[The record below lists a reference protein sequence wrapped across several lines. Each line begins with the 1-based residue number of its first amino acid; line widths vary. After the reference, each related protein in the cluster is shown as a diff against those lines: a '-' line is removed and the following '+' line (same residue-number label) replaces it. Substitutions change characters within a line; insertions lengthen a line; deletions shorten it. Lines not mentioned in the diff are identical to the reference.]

1 LEFFVPEPQSAV
13 LANPFRPGNGVPPPY
28 LAGRDALLGEFSRF
42 LAEPHPPHFNWSLTG
57 LRGTGKTVLLG
68 EFTTRAERAGWVC
81 SAREL
86 GDRHRDPERLAEA
99 IAADCDALVRR
110 CDALAGVGQALERG
124 IRLLRPRRVTLGE
137 IGVEPAYETVDSEPA
152 ERIGTALSAVARA
165 AVNARR
171 PGALLLY
178 DEAHLLAD
186 DRARGEFPLSS
197 LLAGVGQ
204 AQRSSQAVRIV
215 LCGLPTLTLNLKRA
229 KTYAERMF
237 RQVVVGHLERGDAW
251 DAIRIPL
258 TGSGRSFALDL
269 VGDIVERTDGYP
281 YFLQFFGAFLCS
293 RIGHADVGRSDYATL
308 EPMLL
313 HELDL
318 AFFEDR
324 YAVAGPAGQRVLE
337 AMARHSG
344 AVGALEL
351 RRALPDSANV
361 DAVIGRLVE
370 RGLIYRPSRGRYDF
384 ALPLFRAYLRRRANL
399 TELARGR

>member
-1 LEFFVPEPQSAV
+1 
-13 LANPFRPGNGVPPPY
+13 
-28 LAGRDALLGEFSRF
+28 
-42 LAEPHPPHFNWSLTG
+42 
-57 LRGTGKTVLLG
+57 
-68 EFTTRAERAGWVC
+68 
-81 SAREL
+81 
-86 GDRHRDPERLAEA
+86 
-99 IAADCDALVRR
+99 
-110 CDALAGVGQALERG
+110 
-124 IRLLRPRRVTLGE
+124 
-137 IGVEPAYETVDSEPA
+137 
-152 ERIGTALSAVARA
+152 
-165 AVNARR
+165 
-171 PGALLLY
+171 
-178 DEAHLLAD
+178 LLAD

-197 LLAGVGQ
+197 LLAGLGQ

-251 DAIRIPL
+251 DAIGIPL
-258 TGSGRSFALDL
+258 AGSGRSFALNL
-269 VGDIVERTDGYP
+269 VGDIVEQTDGYP

-293 RIGHADVGRSDYATL
+293 RIAHPDVGRSDYATL

-337 AMARHSG
+337 AMARHAG